1 MAQDFERLVVA
12 LSADLRSYENA
23 MKKAVGVTNARARE
37 IEQRYRRMNASI
49 SNAVTAPLAGLGAAL
64 SVREITRYADAW
76 TQARNIIA
84 AAAQSSGVQARSLEE
99 LKVGADSARQS
110 LETYAGLYANLIRS
124 ASGVAK
130 SEEEIALAT
139 NLVAKAMKA
148 GGAGVQEQQAAIQQL
163 GQALSSG
170 VLQGDELRSLRENAP
185 VLADAIA
192 KEFQVTIGELKKL
205 GEDGKL
211 TSDRVFRA
219 IINAQAGIEAQFG
232 KTNQTIADGLTKLGN
247 AVTEFVGRLFETTG
261 ATSAINTMLGAIAGS
276 IDGIAAAAAAAGA
289 LILSSYVPAL
299 TRMAA
304 AGAVAIAT
312 NPFLAIAAAIGT
324 AAFAL
329 TSFGDDF
336 TVIQGDMATFG
347 DYART
352 IWGGISEGVTTAA
365 TALSD
370 AFLGALSYISEAM
383 GGIPVT
389 WAQVGEAIA
398 GLINGQIG
406 IIVGFADAAVAAFK
420 GIGSAVAEG
429 IAGAVDAVITMVERM
444 ANAVIGG
451 VNDTIGALN
460 SFSGITGKT
469 FATLGTVTLP
479 RVTGELAG
487 SIQNMEAAVSDAF
500 NKAIN
505 RDYVGEA
512 LQGIRKQANI
522 TALDRR
528 MQERDARDS
537 ERPISN
543 AGYGSGLG
551 APSAAGGGGGGKGK
565 KGAKPKQDELEK
577 EIAQIQKR
585 TAALQAETAAQ
596 AGINPLVEDYG
607 YAVEKA
613 RAYQELETAAKEAGI
628 PVTDALKTKMLE
640 LSDAYAQAVVAS
652 AQLGESQDE
661 IRQRAEDMRDA
672 TRDASQGIVQDL
684 LAGKSA
690 ADAFAGALGKIGD
703 RLLNMAFD
711 QAFGKGGIFGG
722 VGSGGGFL
730 NALSS
735 LFGGFRAGGGPV
747 QAGRAYVVGEKRPEL
762 FVPGQSGHI
771 VPSIPKAV
779 MSPRGA
785 TGLDIGLAVDVDE
798 SGNLMP
804 FVTRV
809 SQREISANRPKA
821 MRESTAAVGR
831 LNRKTGRF
839 LG

>member
-1 MAQDFERLVVA
+1 MATDFERLVVQ
-12 LSADLRSYENA
+12 LSADLRGYENA

-49 SNAVTAPLAGLGAAL
+49 SNAVAAPLAGLGAAL

-84 AAAQSSGVQARSLEE
+84 AAAQSAGVQARSLEE
-99 LKVGADSARQS
+99 LKVGADNARTALS
-110 LETYAGLYANLIRS
+110 TYSDLYAKILRS
-124 ASGVAK
+124 AANVAR

-139 NLVAKAMKA
+139 NLVAKSMKA
-148 GGAGVQEQQAAIQQL
+148 GGAATQEQQAAILQL
-163 GQALSSG
+163 GQALASG

-192 KEFQVTIGELKKL
+192 KEFQVTIGGLKKL

-247 AVTEFVGRLFETTG
+247 AVTEFVGRLFEATG

-352 IWGGISEGVTTAA
+352 IWGGISDGVVTAA
-365 TALSD
+365 SAIID
-370 AFLGALSYISEAM
+370 GFGGAIDFMIEAI
-383 GGIPVT
+383 GGIPMT
-389 WAQVGEAIA
+389 WADVGEFLQAEINREI
-398 GLINGQIG
+398 GLV
-406 IIVGFADAAVAAFK
+406 VGFADATVAAFK
-420 GIGSAVAEG
+420 GIGPAVAEG
-429 IAGAVDAVITMVERM
+429 IAGAIDVVITMVERM
-444 ANAVIGG
+444 SNAVIGG
-451 VNDTIGALN
+451 VNQIIGALN
-460 SFSGITGKT
+460 SVSSFTGQTFS
-469 FATLGTVTLP
+469 TLGEVSIP
-479 RVTGELAG
+479 RITGELAG
-487 SIQNMEAAVSDAF
+487 SIQRMENSVSDAF
-500 NKAIN
+500 NSAIQ

-512 LQGIRKQANI
+512 LGGIRQAAETGAFTRKI
-522 TALDRR
+522 EAALNDPG
-528 MQERDARDS
+528 
-537 ERPISN
+537 PIPTT
-543 AGYGSGLG
+543 GYGSGLG
-551 APSAAGGGGGGKGK
+551 ASSAAGGGGGKGK

-596 AGINPLVEDYG
+596 AGINPLVDDYG

-690 ADAFAGALGKIGD
+690 ADAFASALGKIGD

-722 VGSGGGFL
+722 TGSGGGFL
-730 NALSS
+730 SILGG
-735 LFGGFRAGGGPV
+735 LFGGFRANGGSV
-747 QAGRAYVVGEKRPEL
+747 QAGRAYVVGERRPEL

-771 VPSIPKAV
+771 VPSIPKGSMA
-779 MSPRGA
+779 PRGVS
-785 TGLDIGLAVDVDE
+785 GLDIGLAVDVDE

-821 MRESTAAVGR
+821 IRESTAAVGR
-831 LNRKTGRF
+831 LNRNTGRF

>member
-1 MAQDFERLVVA
+1 MATDFERLVVQ
-12 LSADLRSYENA
+12 LSADLRGYENA

-49 SNAVTAPLAGLGAAL
+49 SNAVAAPLAGLGAAL

-76 TQARNIIA
+76 TQARNVIA
-84 AAAQSSGVQARSLEE
+84 AAAQSAGVQARSLEE
-99 LKVGADSARQS
+99 LKVGADNARQS

-352 IWGGISEGVTTAA
+352 IWGGISDGVVTAA
-365 TALSD
+365 SAIID
-370 AFLGALSYISEAM
+370 GFGGAIDFMIEAI
-383 GGIPVT
+383 GGIPMT
-389 WAQVGEAIA
+389 WADVGEFLQAEINREI
-398 GLINGQIG
+398 GLV
-406 IIVGFADAAVAAFK
+406 VGFADATVAAFK
-420 GIGSAVAEG
+420 GIGPAVAEG
-429 IAGAVDAVITMVERM
+429 IAGAIDVVITMVERM
-444 ANAVIGG
+444 SNAVIGG
-451 VNDTIGALN
+451 VNQIIGALN
-460 SFSGITGKT
+460 SVSSFTGQTFS
-469 FATLGTVTLP
+469 TLGEVTIP
-479 RVTGELAG
+479 RITGELAG
-487 SIQNMEAAVSDAF
+487 SIQRMESSVSDAF
-500 NKAIN
+500 NNAIQ

-512 LQGIRKQANI
+512 LGGIRQAAETGAFTRKI
-522 TALDRR
+522 EAALNDPG
-528 MQERDARDS
+528 
-537 ERPISN
+537 PIPTT
-543 AGYGSGLG
+543 GYGSGLG

-577 EIAQIQKR
+577 EIEQIQKR

-596 AGINPLVEDYG
+596 AGINPLVDDYG

-672 TRDASQGIVQDL
+672 TRDASQGIVEDL

-730 NALSS
+730 NALSG

-747 QAGRAYVVGEKRPEL
+747 RAGRAYVVGEKRPEL

-821 MRESTAAVGR
+821 IRESTAAVGR

>member
-1 MAQDFERLVVA
+1 MATDFERLVVQ
-12 LSADLRSYENA
+12 LSADIRGYENS
-23 MKKAVGVTNARARE
+23 MKKVVGVTNARARE

-49 SNAVTAPLAGLGAAL
+49 SNAVSAPLAGLGAAL

-99 LKVGADSARQS
+99 LKVGADNARTALS
-110 LETYAGLYANLIRS
+110 TYSDLYAKIIRS
-124 ASGVAK
+124 AANVAN

-139 NLVAKAMKA
+139 NLVAKSMKA
-148 GGAGVQEQQAAIQQL
+148 GGAATQEQQAAILQL
-163 GQALSSG
+163 GQALASG

-192 KEFQVTIGELKKL
+192 KEFQVTIGGLKKL

-232 KTNQTIADGLTKLGN
+232 KTNQTISDGLTKLGN

-352 IWGGISEGVTTAA
+352 IWGGISDGVVTAA
-365 TALSD
+365 SAIID
-370 AFLGALSYISEAM
+370 GFGGAIDFMIEAI
-383 GGIPVT
+383 GGIPMT
-389 WAQVGEAIA
+389 WADVGEFLQAEINREI
-398 GLINGQIG
+398 GLV
-406 IIVGFADAAVAAFK
+406 VGFADATVAAFK
-420 GIGSAVAEG
+420 GIGPAVAEG
-429 IAGAVDAVITMVERM
+429 IAGAIDVVITMVERM
-444 ANAVIGG
+444 SNAVIGG
-451 VNDTIGALN
+451 VNQIIGALN
-460 SFSGITGKT
+460 SVSSFTGQT
-469 FATLGTVTLP
+469 FNTLGEVTIP
-479 RVTGELAG
+479 RITGELAG
-487 SIQNMEAAVSDAF
+487 SIQRMENSVSDAF
-500 NKAIN
+500 NNAIQ

-512 LQGIRKQANI
+512 LGGIRQAAETGAFTRKI
-522 TALDRR
+522 EAALNDPG
-528 MQERDARDS
+528 
-537 ERPISN
+537 PIPTT
-543 AGYGSGLG
+543 GYGSGLG
-551 APSAAGGGGGGKGK
+551 APSAAGGGGGKGK

-596 AGINPLVEDYG
+596 AGINPLIDDYG

-672 TRDASQGIVQDL
+672 TRDASQGIVEDL

-703 RLLNMAFD
+703 RLLDLAFD
-711 QAFGKGGIFGG
+711 QAFSKGGLFGG
-722 VGSGGGFL
+722 LGSGGGFL
-730 NALSS
+730 NALSG
-735 LFGGFRAGGGPV
+735 LFGGFRANGGPV
-747 QAGRAYVVGEKRPEL
+747 QAGRAYVVGEKQPEV
-762 FVPGQSGHI
+762 FVPRQSGHI

-821 MRESTAAVGR
+821 IRESTAAVGR